1 MNILTSTA
9 IIMRAREFGESDLL
23 VTFFTPDRGKM
34 KGVAKGA
41 RRSKSRFVNCLDIFS
56 LVNLE
61 YSIKRNSSLHF
72 IQSGKL
78 IDAFP
83 GLRRDYRTLI
93 QASYMIEL
101 IEILF
106 PWELA
111 DSVMFETLKDTFKL
125 LAEGGDIET
134 VPVLFEIAAMA
145 LGGFSIN
152 LEKCCICGREYTGSG
167 TAVFKPDK
175 GGIACMNCQ
184 QVTGI
189 TPGMSPETVKITSNM
204 QCGFSRELEN
214 HRNSEEFIK
223 EIKKVL
229 KLHREYRLE
238 RSPKSGN
245 YLG

>member
-1 MNILTSTA
+1 MNILTSAA
-9 IIMRAREFGESDLL
+9 IIMRVREFGESDLL
-23 VTFFTPDRGKM
+23 VTFFTPERGKM

-72 IQSGKL
+72 IHSGKL

-83 GLRRDYRTLI
+83 GLRKNYRILI

-101 IEILF
+101 IDILF

-111 DSVMFETLKDTFKL
+111 DSVMFETLKDTFKI

-134 VPVLFEIAAMA
+134 VSVLFEIAAMA

-152 LEKCCICGREYTGSG
+152 LEKCCICGRVYTGRG
-167 TAVFKPDK
+167 KAVFKPDR

-184 QVTGI
+184 QITGI
-189 TPGMSPETVKITSNM
+189 TPGMSPETVKITGNM
-204 QCGFSRELEN
+204 QCGFSMELEN
-214 HRNSEEFIK
+214 LKISKEFIT

-229 KLHREYRLE
+229 KLHREYHLE
-238 RSPKSGN
+238 RIPKSSN
-245 YLG
+245 YLE

>member
-1 MNILTSTA
+1 
-9 IIMRAREFGESDLL
+9 MRVNEFGESDLL
-23 VTFFTPDRGKM
+23 ITFFTPDKGKM
-34 KGVAKGA
+34 KGIAKGA
-41 RRSKSRFVNCLDIFS
+41 KRSKSRFVNCLDIFS

-72 IQSGKL
+72 IHSGKL

-83 GLRRDYRTLI
+83 GLRKDYRTLI

-111 DSVMFETLKDTFKL
+111 DSAMFETLRDTFKIL
-125 LAEGGDIET
+125 SEGGDIET
-134 VPVLFEIAAMA
+134 VPVLFEITAMA

-152 LEKCCICGREYTGSG
+152 LEKCCICGREYTGKG
-167 TAVFKPDK
+167 TAVFKPEK

-184 QVTGI
+184 QVTRI
-189 TPGMSPETVKITSNM
+189 TPCMSPETVKITSAM
-204 QCGFSRELEN
+204 QSGFCEDVEDIKT
-214 HRNSEEFIK
+214 SEKLIS
-223 EIKKVL
+223 EIKHVL

-238 RSPKSGN
+238 RNPKSGN
-245 YLG
+245 YLE